1 MPSDDLKQHAISDTD
16 YYGLLGVNFE
26 TNEADIRRGYR
37 KQALKYHPDKNA
49 GNEAA
54 VQKFHLLQIAYDVL
68 SDSAAKALYD
78 NARAARLQKQRQHD
92 LFAGKRRQM
101 KEDLERRESG
111 FKRKRNEEEDAE
123 AKLEREIR
131 RLAEDGKRRRKEKE
145 EMLNREKLEEE
156 ERLDNQNRD
165 GEAPL
170 QAQNDQAAP
179 RGGTDVPEIDRSV
192 KVRWAREGLGDAIDK
207 ERLLD
212 LFSTFG
218 KIENAFILKKEKRM
232 RVGEKR
238 EKKMVATGVI
248 VYSSIVSAHAAVE
261 DTKKQKTPEYQV
273 FESVYWASDKEP
285 DFGQVGTSRSP
296 PPDDQYQPSTPD
308 QATKFSVRAALSGQG
323 SAPSTPVS
331 TFKARANGD
340 GLKRVPSF
348 ASFTSANRNTPAS
361 SPFGRDV
368 AQSPSLQ
375 EITMMRLREKQ
386 KLEDQ
391 IRKQDEEAAAAEA
404 A

>member
-1 MPSDDLKQHAISDTD
+1 MASDDLKQHAISDTD
-16 YYGLLGVNFE
+16 YYELLGVAFE

-68 SDSAAKALYD
+68 SDPAAKTLYD
-78 NARAARLQKQRQHD
+78 NARTARLQKQRQHD
-92 LFAGKRRQM
+92 LFEGKRRQM

-111 FKRKRNEEEDAE
+111 FKRKRDEEEDAE

-145 EMLNREKLEEE
+145 EMLNREELEEE

-165 GEAPL
+165 GEVSL
-170 QAQNDQAAP
+170 QAQNDQATP
-179 RGGTDVPEIDRSV
+179 RGGTDVPEIDRSI
-192 KVRWAREGLGDAIDK
+192 KVRWAREGLGDAVDK
-207 ERLLD
+207 ERLSK

-285 DFGQVGTSRSP
+285 DFGQAGISRSP
-296 PPDDQYQPSTPD
+296 PPGDQYQPITPD

-331 TFKARANGD
+331 AFKARANGD
-340 GLKRVPSF
+340 GLK
-348 ASFTSANRNTPAS
+348 
-361 SPFGRDV
+361 
-368 AQSPSLQ
+368 
-375 EITMMRLREKQ
+375 
-386 KLEDQ
+386 
-391 IRKQDEEAAAAEA
+391 
-404 A
+404 